1 MASSSNIASSLPN
14 PTDRFVEVLDG
25 GAAAVCGSNCGSDE
39 DVVVPDVALS
49 AEF

>member
-25 GAAAVCGSNCGSDE
+25 GAAAVCGQIVGQTKTS
-39 DVVVPDVALS
+39 LS
-49 AEF
+49 LTLR